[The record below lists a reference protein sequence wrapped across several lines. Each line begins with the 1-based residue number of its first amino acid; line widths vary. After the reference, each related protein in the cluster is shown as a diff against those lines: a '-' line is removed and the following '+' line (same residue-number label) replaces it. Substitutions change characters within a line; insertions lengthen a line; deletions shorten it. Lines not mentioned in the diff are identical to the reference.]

1 MDTRKRIIAAL
12 ALAFACAAALAAQE
26 TGSRDPLFNIEGIK
40 TALPFQFR
48 AYGKAMWAP
57 LVYRGDADGAVI
69 SSHGEGPGI
78 GVGSGPGWE
87 NIGAAVGIETWGSN
101 REENIGFEL
110 RMRAQAGTGTVYA
123 NDNMA
128 YLWARPFDQV
138 LKVLMGMYR
147 WDDLRGK
154 IGGIGEVA
162 GGYGGD
168 EDSIFQRLESDT
180 FGAMFILTPP
190 SIAPAPLQG
199 LMLFSSFGVSGG
211 LDPEETEFAAATEKA
226 LNYIFSTPHAG
237 IAYRH
242 EAFGLARLQ
251 FIASNYHW
259 GNAGDWYNTIMS
271 GNTGSTS
278 NANIH
283 YPSQARTAAR
293 LELAANIT
301 CLPNIN
307 LDLGFGLGLPVKV
320 AANFYNNDPMKV
332 GPSYK
337 ELGYRPNDTNYTS
350 GYLADE
356 VGDVWQPPMR
366 IAAGMDFKLP
376 EWNLGFRFRA
386 KAEFGEQVAFADGSS
401 TFKGGLDLEFGL
413 EPSYTIGNAG
423 VVLLDVALR
432 ANQNDS
438 FNGKKNL
445 GANNDLAVDSLNHNG
460 VVDLG
465 LGAFFRRD
473 FNRDCYIK
481 AGVSA
486 TLPLGGD
493 RYQWAWA
500 AGDATGLGELMGP
513 KAQEAFKQGELII
526 AVPII
531 IEMTLF

>member
-1 MDTRKRIIAAL
+1 MEKRIVTAII
-12 ALAFACAAALAAQE
+12 LAFVCAAALAAQDG
-26 TGSRDPLFNIEGIK
+26 GSTEPLFNIEGIK
-40 TALPFQFR
+40 KALPFQFN

-69 SSHGEGPGI
+69 TSHGEGPGI
-78 GVGSGPGWE
+78 GVGSGPGWD
-87 NIGAAVGIETWGSN
+87 NIGAAIGIDAWGSN
-101 REENIGFEL
+101 AAENIGFEL
-110 RMRAQAGTGTVYA
+110 RLRAQAGSGNIYA
-123 NDNMA
+123 GDNMA

-138 LKVLMGMYR
+138 LKVQMGMYR
-147 WDDLRGK
+147 WDELRGK
-154 IGGIGEVA
+154 VGGIGEVV

-190 SIAPAPLQG
+190 SFAPAALQG
-199 LMLFSSFGVSGG
+199 LTLFSSFGVSGG
-211 LDPEETEFAAATEKA
+211 LDPTEDEFAAATEKA
-226 LNYIFSTPHAG
+226 LEYIFSTPHAG
-237 IAYRH
+237 ISYRND
-242 EAFGLARLQ
+242 AFGLARLQ

-259 GNAGDWYNTIMS
+259 GNTGDWYNTVMS

-283 YPSQARTAAR
+283 YPSHARAAAQ

-320 AANFYNNDPMKV
+320 TANYYNNEPMKV

-337 ELGYRPNDTNYTS
+337 GLGYRPSDTNYTS
-350 GYLADE
+350 GYLADV
-356 VGDVWQPPMR
+356 VGDIWQPPMR
-366 IAAGMDFKLP
+366 IAAGMDLKLP
-376 EWNLGFRFRA
+376 DLNLGFRFRA
-386 KAEFGEQVAFADGSS
+386 KAEFGEQVAFADGSE

-413 EPSYTIGNAG
+413 EPSYTIGNGG
-423 VVLLDVALR
+423 VVLIDVALR
-432 ANQNDS
+432 VNQNDS

-445 GANNDLAVDSLNHNG
+445 GTNNEFAIDSLNHNG
-460 VVDLG
+460 VLDLG

-473 FNRDCYIK
+473 FGGKDCYIK

-493 RYQWAWA
+493 RYTWAWPE
-500 AGDATGLGELMGP
+500 DRATSLGELMGAKP
-513 KAQEAFKQGELII
+513 QEAFKQGQLII
-526 AVPII
+526 AIPII
-531 IEMTLF
+531 LEMRLF